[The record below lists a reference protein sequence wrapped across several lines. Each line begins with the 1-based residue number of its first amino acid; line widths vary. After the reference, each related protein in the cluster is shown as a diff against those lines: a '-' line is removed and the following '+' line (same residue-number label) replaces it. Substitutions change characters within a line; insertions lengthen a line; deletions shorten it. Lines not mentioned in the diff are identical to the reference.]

1 MHPKPN
7 KFLTALFS
15 FIPGAGHM
23 YFGMMK
29 RGISFM
35 AAFFLSIV
43 CAVFFE
49 NNFFTFLNINMVFI
63 FLIPLAWFIAFFDF
77 WRFPRMSMEERL
89 AVKDEF
95 LMLDQFEVLK
105 NATKSSAMRKVWI
118 VAGILLILGG
128 ASQLFERFVMEFL
141 IGTYWRNHPNIQN
154 FMYMLPQLGGA
165 VLIIIVGLL
174 LIFWKGR
181 QIKKEAQEA
190 AEYAAQEAAYMN
202 AQEEA
207 YDEE

>member
-1 MHPKPN
+1 MNPKPS
-7 KFLTALFS
+7 KFLTVLFS
-15 FIPGAGHM
+15 FLPGAGHM

-29 RGISFM
+29 RGASFM

-63 FLIPLAWFIAFFDF
+63 FLIPLTWFIAFFDF
-77 WRFPRMSMEERL
+77 WRFPRMNMEERL

-95 LMLDQFEVLK
+95 LMLDQFELLK
-105 NATKSSAMRKVWI
+105 NAAKGTVMRKVRI
-118 VAGILLILGG
+118 VAGILLIVAGT
-128 ASQLFERFVMEFL
+128 SQLFDRFVLDFLRHYPRLQEFM
-141 IGTYWRNHPNIQN
+141 
-154 FMYMLPQLGGA
+154 FMLPQIGGA

-190 AEYAAQEAAYMN
+190 AEYAAQEALYGEV
-202 AQEEA
+202 QEEK